1 MVLIPK
7 DQNKKELDANNE
19 KGRKQDENEYKK
31 RMELEWHEETAQ
43 WLPCT
48 NQFTRFPS
56 LSSLYLYLSLF
67 FSEQSGGNIPRHHI
81 PRLKR
86 FFWSQSQTKR
96 EHATSLHACWRWVA
110 VRLCV
115 GRVCFRKTS
124 AFHDIPRQLHS
135 NVMKEQQDGEGQ
147 PTSAHT
153 HTHNILRI
161 NWPVLLTCRNDG
173 NAKVYVYNTNT
184 MKKSNITR
192 ALFQFRFLLE
202 YMDGWIYI
210 PSEGTKRK
218 RDAANGPKSYGRKCL
233 CWSPTQSPFC
243 IQRVQ
248 APRYG
253 FPVTSISIGSFTYV
267 ARPTVFVIREKTD
280 RCTVGWRKRNP
291 KFVARTPEP
300 VRQSDSFSSS
310 CGILFFFGYTP
321 LNIRLIEILLQYQ
334 PNFKINPRS
343 NFSLYFIIFA
353 ECVWE
358 GGNERRTIMSSVFF
372 FFVLFSSPSN
382 QRERN
387 NRNNKP

>member
-1 MVLIPK
+1 M
-7 DQNKKELDANNE
+7 
-19 KGRKQDENEYKK
+19 KK
-31 RMELEWHEETAQ
+31 RPSDCHAQ
-43 WLPCT
+43 INL
-48 NQFTRFPS
+48 QGFPPLA
-56 LSSLYLYLSLF
+56 LSIFISLSLF
-67 FSEQSGGNIPRHHI
+67 LAEQSGGNIPRHHI

-86 FFWSQSQTKR
+86 FFWSQSQTKI

-110 VRLCV
+110 VRLSV

-135 NVMKEQQDGEGQ
+135 NVMKEQQDGEG
-147 PTSAHT
+147 P

-218 RDAANGPKSYGRKCL
+218 RDVANGPKSCGRKCL

-253 FPVTSISIGSFTYV
+253 FPVTSISIGSSTYV
-267 ARPTVFVIREKTD
+267 AWPKVFVIREKTD

-300 VRQSDSFSSS
+300 VHQSDSFSSS
-310 CGILFFFGYTP
+310 CGILFSLVTP
-321 LNIRLIEILLQYQ
+321 LLT
-334 PNFKINPRS
+334 S
-343 NFSLYFIIFA
+343 
-353 ECVWE
+353 VW
-358 GGNERRTIMSSVFF
+358 
-372 FFVLFSSPSN
+372 
-382 QRERN
+382 
-387 NRNNKP
+387 